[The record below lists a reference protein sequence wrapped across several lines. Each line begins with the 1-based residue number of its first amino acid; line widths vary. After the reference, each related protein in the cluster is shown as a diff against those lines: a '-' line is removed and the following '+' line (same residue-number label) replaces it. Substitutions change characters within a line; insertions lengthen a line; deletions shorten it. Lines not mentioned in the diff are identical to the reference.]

1 MSQLRLREWKGLAQS
16 SQELEAEPELEA
28 CSGPSS
34 ALCRVPGLLHPE
46 KGMHEP
52 HQTQGM
58 NVRGHTG
65 PKQIL
70 QLLSQHWLNTALH
83 YLNPIQV
90 QDAQGCWLQ
99 RAVQCCLQSTV
110 TGQNA
115 PWVSVCELQES
126 NHGTRT
132 QTTNPGPCG

>member
-28 CSGPSS
+28 CPGPSS

-65 PKQIL
+65 PKQIDPMCFL
-70 QLLSQHWLNTALH
+70 FFNISLYFWSVVGSFNCFLDLLSVHSFKNVFSAL
-83 YLNPIQV
+83 LL
-90 QDAQGCWLQ
+90 GLWK
-99 RAVQCCLQSTV
+99 R
-110 TGQNA
+110 G
-115 PWVSVCELQES
+115 
-126 NHGTRT
+126 R
-132 QTTNPGPCG
+132 